1 MVITWCNW
9 NLWKYLVTHRG
20 NAAHSQVPSAFL
32 TDDESSF
39 LVSLMFFF
47 VGFVSD
53 VEKLV
58 FLGDEVIWYGGLD
71 IVMLVYLMVIRLRIL
86 LNVVEFFSKKMMGL
100 IDFK

>member
-1 MVITWCNW
+1 M
-9 NLWKYLVTHRG
+9 THRG

-58 FLGDEVIWYGGLD
+58 FLGDEVI
-71 IVMLVYLMVIRLRIL
+71 
-86 LNVVEFFSKKMMGL
+86 
-100 IDFK
+100 